1 MALTAIACGDRGPDG
16 NQCYEEAN
24 NEPWGNCP
32 GMRPMHKWLIDGSL
46 QSVRAVDAAT
56 DRCYDQAVAPHP
68 PMSEKNLNAFINAL
82 KSDSSLVEK
91 VRRANSHAAIAK
103 IATDEGFAISEQHVI
118 AKHDISAEELEAVS
132 GAGNPSLVGTCGGWT
147 GCPFTMKC

>member
-1 MALTAIACGDRGPDG
+1 
-16 NQCYEEAN
+16 
-24 NEPWGNCP
+24 
-32 GMRPMHKWLIDGSL
+32 
-46 QSVRAVDAAT
+46 
-56 DRCYDQAVAPHP
+56 
-68 PMSEKNLNAFINAL
+68 MSEENLNAFINAL
-82 KSDSSLVEK
+82 KSDSSLVEN

-103 IATDEGFAISEQHVI
+103 IATDEGFAISEQNVI